1 MEKVKKGR
9 RHLGTALLVACVVSV
24 LLGWA
29 AYAGNAPDSPTVDQ
43 DVGDVNQKVLS
54 GSPLTQPPPPPSI
67 GPEPPIPAGI
77 LDVATHFMEQMTEGL
92 LSLVNTSTTDTFYG
106 AGIEAAKAM
115 VARHFDRYCAG
126 AETGN
131 CPSDPLLQYGDVK
144 MTSILAGTAY
154 DGSRAQ
160 AAQDYLTNLFV
171 PPSTPLVANF
181 SADLK
186 DGKLDVAT
194 VVNDPKLLKKYT
206 QALSDETVLSA
217 ARQSFAQMMAR
228 RTVSGSDAG
237 SISEMQLM
245 ESEAIK
251 RFMSANWVQMIQKST
266 TAVQLQQEMTAMQ
279 AYQNW
284 MAYQQ
289 FRQMERI
296 EALLATL
303 IVQNART
310 SQMISSSIP
319 TGASTAD
326 VNNAAGASTN
336 SGSLPPLEN
345 SNP

>member
-1 MEKVKKGR
+1 MEKVKKKR
-9 RHLGTALLVACVVSV
+9 RLGTVLLAVCAISV
-24 LLGWA
+24 LLGVA
-29 AYAGNAPDSPTVDQ
+29 AYAGSAPDSPAIDQ
-43 DVGDVNQKVLS
+43 DVGHVKQTVVD
-54 GSPLTQPPPPPSI
+54 GSPLTQAPPAPPI
-67 GPEPPIPAGI
+67 GPQPPLPIGI
-77 LDVATHFMEQMTEGL
+77 LDVATQFIEQVSENV
-92 LSLVNTSTTDTFYG
+92 LSLLNANTNSAFFG
-106 AGIEAAKAM
+106 GGIEAAKAM

-154 DGSRAQ
+154 DGPRTQ

-171 PPSTPLVANF
+171 PPNTPLVANF
-181 SADLK
+181 SGDLK

-194 VVNDPKLLKKYT
+194 VVNDPQLLKKYT
-206 QALSDETVLSA
+206 QALSDEAVLSA

-228 RTVSGSDAG
+228 RTVSSSEAG

-245 ESEAIK
+245 EAEAIK
-251 RFMSANWVQMIQKST
+251 RFMSANWVQMIKKPST
-266 TAVQLQQEMTAMQ
+266 TSLQLEQEMVAMQ

-289 FRQMERI
+289 FRQLERI

-310 SQMISSSIP
+310 SQTITSSLSTPGASSS
-319 TGASTAD
+319 D
-326 VNNAAGASTN
+326 LNKAAGGTSV
-336 SGSLPPLEN
+336 PPIPEN